1 VEAYRTEEEQ
11 LEAIKEWWK
20 RNGTSIVLALTV
32 GIAAVLGW
40 RLWQNHQASQRAAAA
55 NQFQEL
61 LQTLQNKDAGKRLSS
76 IQYIADK
83 MQKDFPDSVYSV
95 FATLTLAKEQ
105 LQTKDKGSKALD
117 SLQWALTH
125 ANGQNMKTLVT
136 QRLARAQFG
145 TGKADEALKT
155 LDSVKDPG
163 AYTALYKELEGDIYR
178 QQGKPDQAR
187 KAYEAARKAS
197 GDQPDPLLKLKMQ
210 DMAIPEAN

>member
-1 VEAYRTEEEQ
+1 MEAYRTEEEQ

-20 RNGTSIVLALTV
+20 RNGTSIVLALAI

-40 RLWQNHQASQRAAAA
+40 KLWQNHQASQRAAAA

-61 LQTLQNKDAGKRLSS
+61 LQTMQNQDAGKRLSS

-83 MQKDFPDSVYSV
+83 MQKDFPGSVYSV

-105 LQTKDKGSKALD
+105 LQAKGKDSEALGSLKWALD
-117 SLQWALTH
+117 H
-125 ANGQNMKTLVT
+125 AKGQNMKTLIT

-145 TGKADEALKT
+145 AGKPDAALKT
-155 LDSVKDPG
+155 LASVKDPG
-163 AYTALYKELEGDIYR
+163 AYTAQYKELEGDIYR
-178 QQGKPDQAR
+178 QQGKTEQAR
-187 KAYEAARKAS
+187 KAYLAARKAS